1 MLAELWPLKSGSI
14 TKPNCNEIFY
24 VPQKPYLPNGN
35 LRDQIIYPLSY
46 EDYIADGGKDEYLTK
61 LLESVDVS
69 HILKRESEKFDAV
82 KNWKFVLSGGE
93 KQRVNMARLYFHK
106 PKFAIL
112 DECTSA
118 VSVDVEDKMY
128 SQAKAYGI
136 TLITCSHRKTL
147 WKFHDY
153 ILNIKED
160 SVEFS
165 KMNEELL
172 AAVSNKQIIKEIRDN
187 DSIKGEK
194 NN

>member
-1 MLAELWPLKSGSI
+1 LKSGSI
-14 TKPNCNEIFY
+14 TKPNYNEICY

-46 EDYIADGGKDEYLTK
+46 EEYIKQGGKDEYLIK

-69 HILKRESEKFDAV
+69 HILKREVEKFDAV

-93 KQRVNMARLYFHK
+93 KQRVSMARLYFHK
-106 PKFAIL
+106 PKYAIL

-128 SQAKAYGI
+128 SNAKSYGI
-136 TLITCSHRKTL
+136 TLITCSHRKSL

-160 SVEFS
+160 SVEFN

-172 AAVSNKQIIKEIRDN
+172 TKVSNQNIINELSDN
-187 DSIKGEK
+187 DSVMDEK
-194 NN
+194 DN